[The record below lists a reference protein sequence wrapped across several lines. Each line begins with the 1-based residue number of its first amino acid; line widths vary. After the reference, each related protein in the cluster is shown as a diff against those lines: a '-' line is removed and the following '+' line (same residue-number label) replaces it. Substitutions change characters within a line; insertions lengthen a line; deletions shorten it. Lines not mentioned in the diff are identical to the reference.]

1 MLKEIKVIRE
11 DNKVEQG
18 VFQEANGTYLWVTYT
33 KSGNCKK
40 LPTAMKKAG
49 FTV

>member
-1 MLKEIKVIRE
+1 MIKEIKVIRE

-18 VFQEANGTYLWVTYT
+18 VFQEPNGSYLWVTYT

-40 LPTAMKKAG
+40 LATAMRKAG
-49 FTV
+49 F

>member
-1 MLKEIKVIRE
+1 MKEIKVIRE

-18 VFQEANGTYLWVTYT
+18 VFQEKDGSYTWMTYT

-40 LPTAMKKAG
+40 LATAMKKAG
-49 FTV
+49 FEN